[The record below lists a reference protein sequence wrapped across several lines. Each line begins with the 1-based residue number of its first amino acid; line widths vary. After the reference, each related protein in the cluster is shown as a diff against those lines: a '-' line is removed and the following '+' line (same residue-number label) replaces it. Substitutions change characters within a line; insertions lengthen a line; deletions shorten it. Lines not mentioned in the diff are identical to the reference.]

1 MAGPEYTESM
11 GGTWYEGSVLSVAI
25 GQESSQF
32 TPIQLASYI
41 STLVNGGTRKS
52 THLLKEIKSSD
63 YSQIVETYE
72 PEAVSYTHLDV
83 YKRQLLDTLGRYR
96 HMLQSESLRYKLAVE
111 LDGLWTGERPRP
123 FGRSVVPVSYT
134 HLFFTA
140 FTAPLYSP
148 ISHTEPGTPP
158 CRSGGCGP
166 DPPGR

>member
-41 STLVNGGTRKS
+41 STLVNGGTRKP

-72 PEAVSYTHLDV
+72 PEVLSTIEIQDKNLEAD
-83 YKRQLLDTLGRYR
+83 KAG
-96 HMLQSESLRYKLAVE
+96 ML
-111 LDGLWTGERPRP
+111 P
-123 FGRSVVPVSYT
+123 
-134 HLFFTA
+134 
-140 FTAPLYSP
+140 
-148 ISHTEPGTPP
+148 
-158 CRSGGCGP
+158 
-166 DPPGR
+166 